1 MKKLL
6 LLSLSLFCIQLLFA
20 QNVGIG
26 TNNPAEMLEVNG
38 NIRLSYGDNRTIT
51 VTAPTVVGQP
61 GNDLT
66 ISAGNSLAGNIVASG
81 GNLRLTGGRI
91 NDKTK
96 QNGGHVMLTVGLNG
110 FATNFNPGAKH
121 GDIIFYGL
129 NRLGSNSEPLEFGR
143 MDGNTGNWG
152 FGTSTPATRVD
163 VNGTIKANG
172 LQLTTGAAT
181 GLVLTSDADG
191 LASWTNVASLGF
203 SETDPQVGDNTMSRL
218 SKWDGSALVSSGVTE
233 TGSNVGIGVPEPHAS
248 LHLLPILNNRRIVV
262 WEDGDNDHQFYGFGI
277 NPGTLRYQVPATTAD
292 HIFYAGQNSGAS
304 VEIMRVEGSGN
315 VSIGGGD
322 AGARLDVK
330 GTAKLGELGSVL
342 NNVIRRQLVTENI
355 AISPNATS
363 GITFTNIT
371 GATEGST
378 VFVSPS
384 VALPAGVSIG
394 YSLVSA
400 NGQVSVAFVN
410 GSNVIAAIPAMTL
423 YVTIIN

>member
-38 NIRLSYGDNRTIT
+38 NIRLSYGGNRTIT
-51 VTAPTVVGQP
+51 VTAPTAVGLP

-66 ISAGNSLAGNIVASG
+66 IHAGNSSISHIAAAG
-81 GNLRLTGGRI
+81 GNLLLVGGRS
-91 NDKTK
+91 NDANK
-96 QNGGHVMLTVGLNG
+96 QNGGHVMLRVGE
-110 FATNFNPGAKH
+110 NFSDFGANFGAKP
-121 GDIIFYGL
+121 GDIIFYGR
-129 NRLGSNSEPLEFGR
+129 NGSSPIEFGR
-143 MDGNTGNWG
+143 MDGDTGNWG
-152 FGTSTPATRVD
+152 FGKSPSTARVD
-163 VNGTIKANG
+163 VNGTVKATG

-181 GLVLTSDADG
+181 GLVLTSDPNG
-191 LASWTNVASLGF
+191 VASWTNVASLGF

-218 SKWDGSALVSSGVTE
+218 SKWDGTALISSGVTE
-233 TGSNVGIGVPEPHAS
+233 TGSNVGIGVAEPHAS

-292 HIFYAGQNSGAS
+292 HIFYAGQNAGAS
-304 VEIMRVEGSGN
+304 VEIMRIEGSGN

-342 NNVIRRQLVTENI
+342 NNVIRRQLVTQNI

-410 GSNVIAAIPAMTL
+410 GTNVIAAIPAMTL